1 MLPGYKIGPH
11 MIFSEPLHVVDD
23 DDSMRD
29 AISAIL
35 VDAGYAAQTWA
46 SGTAFLGALNESTS
60 GVVVLDLQMPE
71 LNGLALIN
79 QLNQAKLNIQV
90 IFISGH
96 AQSPDVIAAFHR
108 GAADF
113 LLKPFTRLA
122 LLEAVERSALVVS
135 QNRLLKLNTQA
146 AMAKFNTLTPRE
158 KEIFKSL
165 ASGMTIKGLTMHY
178 QLAEITVKVHK
189 AQIMRKL
196 EIDSFQDIL
205 RFSQSLPSE
214 LLNLS
219 TADA

>member
-1 MLPGYKIGPH
+1 

-46 SGTAFLGALNESTS
+46 SGTAFIGALSASTS
-60 GVVVLDLQMPE
+60 GVVVLDLQMPG

-79 QLNQAKLNIQV
+79 QLNQAKLNIQI

-96 AQSPDVIAAFHR
+96 AQPPDVIAAFHR

-122 LLEAVERSALVVS
+122 LLEAVKKSALVVS

-165 ASGMTIKGLTMHY
+165 ASGMTIKGLTMQY

>member
-1 MLPGYKIGPH
+1 MLPGYKIGPY

-46 SGTAFLGALNESTS
+46 SGTAFIGALSASTS
-60 GVVVLDLQMPE
+60 GVVVLDLQMPG
-71 LNGLALIN
+71 LNGLALID
-79 QLNQAKLNIQV
+79 QLNQAQLNIQI

-96 AQSPDVIAAFHR
+96 AQPPDVIAAFHR

-122 LLEAVERSALVVS
+122 LLEAVEKSALVVS

-165 ASGMTIKGLTMHY
+165 ASGMTIKGLTMQY

>member
-1 MLPGYKIGPH
+1 

-35 VDAGYAAQTWA
+35 VDAGYATQTWA
-46 SGTAFLGALNESTS
+46 SGTAFLGALNASTS
-60 GVVVLDLQMPE
+60 GVVVLDLQMPG

-96 AQSPDVIAAFHR
+96 ALPPDVIAAFHR

-165 ASGMTIKGLTMHY
+165 ASGMTIKGLTMQY

-219 TADA
+219 TTDA

>member
-1 MLPGYKIGPH
+1 

-35 VDAGYAAQTWA
+35 VDAGYAVQTWA
-46 SGTAFLGALNESTS
+46 SGTAFIGALSASTS
-60 GVVVLDLQMPE
+60 GVVVLDLQMPG

-79 QLNQAKLNIQV
+79 QLNQAKLNIQI

-96 AQSPDVIAAFHR
+96 AQPPDVIAAFHR

-113 LLKPFTRLA
+113 LLKPFNRLA
-122 LLEAVERSALVVS
+122 LLEAVKKSALVVS

-165 ASGMTIKGLTMHY
+165 ASGMTIKGLTMQY

>member
-1 MLPGYKIGPH
+1 MLPGYKIGPY

-46 SGTAFLGALNESTS
+46 SGTAFIGALSASTS
-60 GVVVLDLQMPE
+60 GVVVLDLQMPG
-71 LNGLALIN
+71 LNGLALID
-79 QLNQAKLNIQV
+79 QLNQAKLNIQI

-96 AQSPDVIAAFHR
+96 AQPPDVIAAFHR

-122 LLEAVERSALVVS
+122 LLEAVKKSALVVS

-165 ASGMTIKGLTMHY
+165 ASGMTIKGLTMQY

>member
-1 MLPGYKIGPH
+1 

-35 VDAGYAAQTWA
+35 VDAGYATQTWA
-46 SGTAFLGALNESTS
+46 SGTAFLGALNASTS
-60 GVVVLDLQMPE
+60 GVVVLDLQMPG

-79 QLNQAKLNIQV
+79 QLNQAKLNIQI

-96 AQSPDVIAAFHR
+96 AQPPDVIAAFHR

-122 LLEAVERSALVVS
+122 LLEAVKKSALVVS

-146 AMAKFNTLTPRE
+146 VMAKFNTLTPRE

-165 ASGMTIKGLTMHY
+165 ASGMTIKGLTMQY

-219 TADA
+219 TTDA

>member
-1 MLPGYKIGPH
+1 
-11 MIFSEPLHVVDD
+11 MILSETLHVIDD
-23 DDSMRD
+23 DASMRD
-29 AISAIL
+29 AISEIL
-35 VDAGYAAQTWA
+35 VEAGYVVQTWA
-46 SGTAFLGALNESTS
+46 SGVAFFGALNATTS

-96 AQSPDVIAAFHR
+96 AMPSDVIAAFHR
-108 GAADF
+108 GAGDF

-122 LLEAVERSALVVS
+122 LLEAVANSTFFVS
-135 QNRLLKLNTQA
+135 QDRRLKQNTQA
-146 AMAKFNTLTPRE
+146 AIVKFNTLTPRE

-165 ASGMTIKGLTMHY
+165 ASGMAIKDLAMHY

-196 EIDSFQDIL
+196 GLDSLQDIL
-205 RFSQSLPSE
+205 RFSQSLPPDEVESRYV
-214 LLNLS
+214 
-219 TADA
+219 

>member
-1 MLPGYKIGPH
+1 

-35 VDAGYAAQTWA
+35 DAAGYAVQTWA
-46 SGTAFLGALNESTS
+46 SGTAFLDALNASTS

-79 QLNQAKLNIQV
+79 QLNQAKLNIQI

-96 AQSPDVIAAFHR
+96 AQPPDVIAAFHR

-122 LLEAVERSALVVS
+122 LLEAVKKSALVVS

-165 ASGMTIKGLTMHY
+165 ASGMTIKGLTMQY

>member
-1 MLPGYKIGPH
+1 

-46 SGTAFLGALNESTS
+46 SGTAFIGALSESTS
-60 GVVVLDLQMPE
+60 GVVVLDLQMPG

-79 QLNQAKLNIQV
+79 QLNQAKLNIQI

-96 AQSPDVIAAFHR
+96 AQPPDVIAAFHR

-122 LLEAVERSALVVS
+122 LLEAVEKSALVVS

-165 ASGMTIKGLTMHY
+165 ASGMTIKGLTMQY

-219 TADA
+219 TTDA

>member
-1 MLPGYKIGPH
+1 

-46 SGTAFLGALNESTS
+46 SGTAVIGALSASTS

-79 QLNQAKLNIQV
+79 QLNQAKLNIQI

-96 AQSPDVIAAFHR
+96 AQPPDVIAAFHR

-122 LLEAVERSALVVS
+122 LLEAVKKSALVVS

>member
-1 MLPGYKIGPH
+1 

-46 SGTAFLGALNESTS
+46 SGTAFIGALSASTS
-60 GVVVLDLQMPE
+60 GVVVLDLQMPG

-79 QLNQAKLNIQV
+79 QLNQAKLNIQI

-96 AQSPDVIAAFHR
+96 AQPPDVIAAFHR

-122 LLEAVERSALVVS
+122 LLEAVEKSALVVS

-165 ASGMTIKGLTMHY
+165 ASGMTIKGLTMQY

>member
-1 MLPGYKIGPH
+1 
-11 MIFSEPLHVVDD
+11 
-23 DDSMRD
+23 
-29 AISAIL
+29 
-35 VDAGYAAQTWA
+35 
-46 SGTAFLGALNESTS
+46 
-60 GVVVLDLQMPE
+60 VLDLQMPE

-79 QLNQAKLNIQV
+79 QLNQAKLNIQI

-96 AQSPDVIAAFHR
+96 AQPPDVIAAFHR

-122 LLEAVERSALVVS
+122 LLEAVKKSALVVS